1 MTTQSMRSFIT
12 FPDRKPPKSRGH
24 IAWHQDSA
32 YSGLEPSDRV
42 VTAWVALTPSNK
54 DTGAVVMWPGSH
66 AETLRHEAGAED
78 PDNQLVLKQAIPE
91 SELATLEGEAMEAEL
106 RPGEA
111 SLHSWR

>member
-1 MTTQSMRSFIT
+1 M
-12 FPDRKPPKSRGH
+12 
-24 IAWHQDSA
+24 
-32 YSGLEPSDRV
+32 
-42 VTAWVALTPSNK
+42 VTAWVALTPSNE

-91 SELATLEGEAMEAEL
+91 SELAALEGEAQAAVL
-106 RPGEA
+106 VPGEA